1 MKELAAAPGLPV
13 GTVRGR
19 PAVGADVLVE
29 EWGTRPLGALA
40 AVAASPIHV
49 AARRVQYWMLNGV
62 VRARDAGR
70 IDPRLRYE
78 LTYMADR
85 PIGWERP
92 KTAGHVHG
100 RPSPGEIGFAEIC
113 EVLEGTAGFMIQDLR
128 PGPSAIFAALV
139 TVRPG
144 ERIVLPPLLHHAT
157 FHLAGAPLVF
167 SDVISR
173 RITTDYSTLSAAQGT
188 AYLIDTLGSP
198 RPNLAY
204 ARVPPL
210 LRFSAEEW
218 SGPANRPLYTSFV
231 DDPASL
237 TWLDSPGE
245 FPARFP
251 RLWERLEPILNALD
265 RS

>member
-1 MKELAAAPGLPV
+1 MKELSAPAGLPV

-29 EWGTRPLGALA
+29 EWGTRRLGALA
-40 AVAASPIHV
+40 AVAASPIRL
-49 AARRVQYWMLNGV
+49 ATRRIQYWMLNGV

-70 IDPRLRYE
+70 ADPTLRYE

-92 KTAGHVHG
+92 KSAGHAHG
-100 RPSPGEIGFAEIC
+100 RPSPCEIGFAEIC

-128 PGPSAIFAALV
+128 PGPSATFTALV
-139 TVRPG
+139 TVRAG
-144 ERIVLPPLLHHAT
+144 ERVVLPPLLHHAT
-157 FHLAGAPLVF
+157 FNLAGAPLVF

-173 RITTDYSTLSAAQGT
+173 RITTDYSQLSAARGT
-188 AYLIDTLGSP
+188 AYLIDTSGVP
-198 RPNLAY
+198 RPNPVY
-204 ARVPPL
+204 ARVPSL

-218 SGPANRPLYTSFV
+218 SGPANGPLYSDFI

-237 TWLDSPGE
+237 AWLDEPGD
-245 FPARFP
+245 FPVRFP
-251 RLWERLEPILNALD
+251 RLWDRLVPVLDALD
-265 RS
+265 RP